1 MKGAEHSNRTPLE
14 RHLGRYG
21 VPPVGQVEASVER
34 VWTRLAPEAVDTPR
48 GLIVRPAPRYSW
60 PRALTAAA
68 VLAAAIAAA
77 IVWPREDEALYR
89 SLDGIVLA
97 DSTLRTE
104 SGAGGLVTL
113 RDGSRVEIRS
123 NSELSLERRDDGV
136 AIRLRTGGIIV
147 NAAKRR
153 SGHLYVETKDMTV
166 AVVGTVFAV
175 NAADDGVRVT
185 VIEGEVRVREGTS
198 EMRLRP
204 GEHLSTSPTLAER
217 PLSAE
222 VAWSRHSAAY
232 NAILAAFAKGMADTS
247 GPLTPLRESSTR
259 SHAAVDQGGVAQ
271 ARQEFDEAAI
281 RECDPDNL
289 PPTPPGARGGG
300 ANSFQMTP
308 GRTYALCMTLAT
320 LIRTAYGYG
329 PAALDFLTEGR
340 GGRGMSLNAVFGL
353 GVEDGLRV
361 RGGPD
366 WIRSERYT
374 VEAVANGPADAETM
388 RGPMLRALLE
398 RRFQLK
404 AHIESEQVPAFALV
418 VAPGGL
424 KIKPAEAD
432 SCVSF
437 KADPTVPMIN
447 GAPIGARRPTLDE
460 VRRGEKPLCGQFGYP
475 NGPNQVLIAG
485 GATFGGLA
493 QQLAPRVGNVRVF
506 DRTGIADR
514 FNWILEFER
523 DPNAPGL
530 RGGPPPAVEPS
541 DIPKAPMIFAALEEQ
556 LGLRLEPAQAPREF
570 IVIDQIERPSPN

>member
-198 EMRLRP
+198 ETRLRP
-204 GEHLSTSPTLAER
+204 GEHQSTSPTLAER

-232 NAILAAFAKGMADTS
+232 NAILAA
-247 GPLTPLRESSTR
+247 
-259 SHAAVDQGGVAQ
+259 
-271 ARQEFDEAAI
+271 
-281 RECDPDNL
+281 
-289 PPTPPGARGGG
+289 
-300 ANSFQMTP
+300 
-308 GRTYALCMTLAT
+308 
-320 LIRTAYGYG
+320 
-329 PAALDFLTEGR
+329 
-340 GGRGMSLNAVFGL
+340 
-353 GVEDGLRV
+353 
-361 RGGPD
+361 
-366 WIRSERYT
+366 
-374 VEAVANGPADAETM
+374 
-388 RGPMLRALLE
+388 
-398 RRFQLK
+398 
-404 AHIESEQVPAFALV
+404 
-418 VAPGGL
+418 
-424 KIKPAEAD
+424 
-432 SCVSF
+432 
-437 KADPTVPMIN
+437 
-447 GAPIGARRPTLDE
+447 
-460 VRRGEKPLCGQFGYP
+460 
-475 NGPNQVLIAG
+475 
-485 GATFGGLA
+485 
-493 QQLAPRVGNVRVF
+493 
-506 DRTGIADR
+506 
-514 FNWILEFER
+514 
-523 DPNAPGL
+523 
-530 RGGPPPAVEPS
+530 
-541 DIPKAPMIFAALEEQ
+541 
-556 LGLRLEPAQAPREF
+556 
-570 IVIDQIERPSPN
+570 